1 MSCSLMCASR
11 TSGKPDGSPVPRTSS
26 SSAWPRART
35 RFQPTSRWSST
46 ADWGFVRR
54 WPCRRSVRPGGTR
67 TTWAEESS
75 DGWTR
80 GCPSNLTTATW
91 PTTDKERDVKIG
103 IGLPNT
109 VPGTEGGEM
118 RDWALRAEAAGFST
132 LGTIDRI
139 VYGNHEPLTALAYA
153 AGVTE
158 RIGLLTS
165 ILIAPLRANTALLAK
180 QAASVDV
187 LSGGR
192 LTFGIAVGGRQD
204 DFDASGL
211 DFHKRGVTF
220 DRQLDEMSRLWNGE
234 KVGFA
239 GGVGPQPRDGRPE
252 VVIGGSS
259 DAAFRRS
266 AEHAGWM
273 IGGRP
278 PDHFS
283 ASVPKLNSAWEAGD
297 RSGQPR
303 QMALGY
309 FGLGDGARDQVH
321 RYITDY
327 YGFLGE
333 AAAQMAGSVPDEASA
348 VKERVAAFEAV
359 GCDELVLFPT
369 SSDPAQ
375 VDLLAEAVL

>member
-1 MSCSLMCASR
+1 MCASR
-11 TSGKPDGSPVPRTSS
+11 TSGKRGGSPVPRTSS
-26 SSAWPRART
+26 SSAWRRART
-35 RFQPTSRWSST
+35 RFQRTSRWSST
-46 ADWGFVRR
+46 AGWGFARR

-67 TTWAEESS
+67 TTWAGGSS

-118 RDWALRAEAAGFST
+118 RDWAMRAEAAGFSS

-139 VYGNHEPLTALAYA
+139 VYGNHDPLIALAYA
-153 AGVTE
+153 AAVTE

-192 LTFGIAVGGRQD
+192 LTLGLAVGGRED

-211 DFHKRGVTF
+211 DFRKRGATF
-220 DRQLDEMSRLWNGE
+220 DRQLDEMARLWKGE

-252 VVIGGSS
+252 VVIGGTSV
-259 DAAFRRS
+259 AAFRRS
-266 AEHAGWM
+266 AQHAGWM
-273 IGGRP
+273 MGGGP
-278 PDHFS
+278 PDYFK
-283 ASVPKLNSAWEAGD
+283 ASTPKLDAAWKEAG
-297 RSGQPR
+297 RSGRPR

-309 FGLGDGARDQVH
+309 FALGDGARDQVH

-327 YGFLGE
+327 YGFLGDYAE
-333 AAAQMAGSVPDEASA
+333 QMAGAIPVDAA
-348 VKERVAAFEAV
+348 AIKDTVGAFEAV